1 MTRKTIAVYTATQQ
15 LRDRAFIIYGEG
27 CGSFEGERVQ
37 AFFLVTVGG
46 ATQRLKDS
54 KRLVKGGSIKIKQH
68 VPIFSPL
75 VMGILTGDSRSLQ
88 PASVAK

>member
-54 KRLVKGGSIKIKQH
+54 KRLVKGG
-68 VPIFSPL
+68 
-75 VMGILTGDSRSLQ
+75 GASR
-88 PASVAK
+88 